1 MVNTWGLWVPGVREQ
16 FPLFPDAAR
25 GQVWWWLSA
34 LQWICITDLWWLS
47 ILLPP
52 PPTFTAAEWLISFF
66 TLTPVSVTFT
76 VSPSPS
82 HSCWWGKK
90 TSGSLE
96 EYSKLREWQGEGPDP
111 GPGPECWK
119 RMRKQGE
126 GSQRGTHV
134 GIFQIRKLTVGF
146 DFFLCLY
153 PLIQFFLKCSDT
165 FLILVTSSPLPSLLY
180 EIDSSQSLRSSVFS
194 LPRSVLHLL
203 LVSLLHHRWFPSLP
217 SSMASRCLSQ
227 HYPMELSTMME
238 MSYNLC

>member
-1 MVNTWGLWVPGVREQ
+1 MLPGARSGGDYLPFFSEYASLICDDSA
-16 FPLFPDAAR
+16 FCWPLPHSQQQNDS
-25 GQVWWWLSA
+25 SA
-34 LQWICITDLWWLS
+34 FSPSHL
-47 ILLPP
+47 
-52 PPTFTAAEWLISFF
+52 F
-66 TLTPVSVTFT
+66 SVTFT

-82 HSCWWGKK
+82 HSCWWGRK
-90 TSGSLE
+90 TFGSLE
-96 EYSKLREWQGEGPDP
+96 EYSKLREWQSEGPDP
-111 GPGPECWK
+111 GPGPGCWK

-153 PLIQFFLKCSDT
+153 PLIQFLLKCSDT

-194 LPRSVLHLL
+194 LPRSVLRLL

-217 SSMASRCLSQ
+217 SSMAPCYLRQ
-227 HYPMELSTMME
+227 HYPMELSTVME